1 MASTSL
7 NESLTCVALG
17 YVTYK
22 DDHSLEDFHNLI
34 TKTSGNLWNQV
45 ISRCELS
52 DRTIG
57 IYRNAFSDKDGSMDP
72 WISTSYKTATQ
83 IVKSLKLNNLRDY
96 KFAKVEKNKKNRSY
110 LLKQK
115 ATSAI
120 KKYSKEVMNAPGIL
134 ATLNADKVNIGDIMI
149 IKNDS
154 EIFNTIERLIK
165 NTDVTPNRL
174 KKAILENEKE
184 FLTMERYR
192 NLMVEAWRESEIYSV
207 SLKQLDEKS
216 ENIPVKISNLP
227 SSLSRTVSER
237 EQDEFAAYVSYLIRI
252 AKEPGNTYK
261 QFEDTVNEFVDIKP
275 VVFTSQ
281 DRLLVYFDL
290 KYEGKTSGSKIVKQF
305 HIFTNFGTGN
315 AIHFVPK
322 GSKSASGE
330 GGITVNYFYTLVQNF
345 PKLKVFFKEL
355 ADARIY
361 YFEQACKEFGVNSE
375 DINRKLGSNS
385 MYSGK
390 YDSSLYL
397 AKHYASLID
406 EMLGD
411 KNIFRMGEV
420 VKRGNEFYAKIND
433 KIEKLDENGE
443 IVYNKKNKPVM
454 IAVKE
459 ERKILNMKNLYVMK
473 KFFEDY
479 TAYLSKQKGSMGKF
493 LGYSEKYKTDIQSK
507 FLKLEK
513 DIKKEMNKK
522 KKTDKEKVKARK
534 NLVRKCLKSVKDP
547 IYKKS
552 YALLTNAEFG
562 FFFAEHQADV
572 EEILKK
578 QVLLSFYAA
587 ASGRGYIIFDGKR
600 FSEDEIY
607 EKNVAP
613 PPFLKVGM

>member
-7 NESLTCVALG
+7 NESLACVALG

-22 DDHSLEDFHNLI
+22 SDHSLEDFHKMI
-34 TKTSGNLWNQV
+34 TQTSGNLWNQV

-52 DRTIG
+52 DRTINT
-57 IYRNAFSDKDGSMDP
+57 YRSAFPDKNGSMDP
-72 WISTSYKTATQ
+72 WISTSYRTAVQ
-83 IVKSLKLNNLRDY
+83 IVKSLNLRNLRDY
-96 KFAKVEKNKKNRSY
+96 KFAKVEKDKSNRAY
-110 LLKQK
+110 LLKQR

-120 KKYSKEVMNAPGIL
+120 KGYSKEVMKAPGIL

-149 IKNDS
+149 IKNNS
-154 EIFNTIERLIK
+154 QIFDTIEELVE
-165 NTDVTPNRL
+165 NTDVTASKL
-174 KKAILENEKE
+174 KRSILENEKE

-192 NLMVEAWRESEIYSV
+192 NLMVEAWKQNEIYSV

-216 ENIPVKISNLP
+216 DIIPVKISNLP
-227 SSLSRTVSER
+227 SSLSRTVKER

-252 AKEPGNTYK
+252 AKKGTTYK
-261 QFEDTVNEFVDIKP
+261 EFEDAVNEFVDIKP
-275 VVFTSQ
+275 VTFTAQ

-290 KYEGKTSGSKIVKQF
+290 VYKKEERKKY

-330 GGITVNYFYTLVQNF
+330 GGITVNYFYTLVKNF

-361 YFEQACKEFGVNSE
+361 HFEQACKKNNLNSK
-375 DINRKLGSNS
+375 DINKDLGSNS

-397 AKHYASLID
+397 AKNYEDLANKMFS
-406 EMLGD
+406 G
-411 KNIFRMGEV
+411 KNAYGYLS
-420 VKRGNEFYAKIND
+420 KND
-433 KIEKLDENGE
+433 AELTSNAQAFSD
-443 IVYNKKNKPVM
+443 
-454 IAVKE
+454 
-459 ERKILNMKNLYVMK
+459 
-473 KFFEDY
+473 FFDSY
-479 TAYLSKQKGSMGKF
+479 TAYLSKTPGSMGKF
-493 LGYSEKYKTDIQSK
+493 LGIAKKSKVAMQGKISKIKKDIEKEIKKKGFLSKEEKIKVLDKYKTP
-507 FLKLEK
+507 FATE
-513 DIKKEMNKK
+513 
-522 KKTDKEKVKARK
+522 
-534 NLVRKCLKSVKDP
+534 
-547 IYKKS
+547 YKKS
-552 YALLTNAEFG
+552 YALLCNAEFG

-600 FSEDEIY
+600 FSEDDIY
-607 EKNVAP
+607 EKKVAP

>member
-7 NESLTCVALG
+7 NESLACVALG

-22 DDHSLEDFHNLI
+22 DDHSLEDFHKMI
-34 TKTSGNLWNQV
+34 TQTSGNLWNQV

-52 DRTIG
+52 DRTVS
-57 IYRNAFSDKDGSMDP
+57 IYRSSFSDKNGSMDP
-72 WISTSYKTATQ
+72 WISTSYRTAVQ
-83 IVKSLKLNNLRDY
+83 IVKSLNLKNLRDY
-96 KFAKVEKNKKNRSY
+96 KFAKVEKDKSNRAY
-110 LLKQK
+110 LLKQR

-120 KKYSKEVMNAPGIL
+120 KGYSKEVMSKPGIL

-149 IKNDS
+149 IKNNS
-154 EIFNTIERLIK
+154 QIFNTIEQLVE
-165 NTDVTPNRL
+165 NTDVTASKL

-192 NLMVEAWRESEIYSV
+192 NLMVEAWKENEIYSV

-227 SSLSRTVSER
+227 SSLSRTVKER
-237 EQDEFAAYVSYLIRI
+237 EQDEFAAHVAYLIRI
-252 AKEPGNTYK
+252 AKKSGTTYK
-261 QFEDTVNEFVDIKP
+261 EFEDAVNDFVDIKP
-275 VVFTSQ
+275 VTFTAQ

-290 KYEGKTSGSKIVKQF
+290 IYSGKTSGKKIVKNY

-330 GGITVNYFYTLVQNF
+330 GGITVNYFYTLVKNF

-361 YFEQACKEFGVNSE
+361 HFEQACKKNNLNPK
-375 DINRKLGSNS
+375 DINKDLGSNS

-390 YDSSLYL
+390 YNSSLYL
-397 AKHYASLID
+397 AKNYEDLATK
-406 EMLGD
+406 MFNG
-411 KNIFRMGEV
+411 KNAYG
-420 VKRGNEFYAKIND
+420 
-433 KIEKLDENGE
+433 
-443 IVYNKKNKPVM
+443 
-454 IAVKE
+454 
-459 ERKILNMKNLYVMK
+459 
-473 KFFEDY
+473 
-479 TAYLSKQKGSMGKF
+479 YLSKNNAELAANAQAFSDFFDSYTTYLSRTPGSMGKF
-493 LGYSEKYKTDIQSK
+493 LGIAKKSK
-507 FLKLEK
+507 IAMQGKISKIKK
-513 DIKKEMNKK
+513 DIEKETKK
-522 KKTDKEKVKARK
+522 KGFLTKEDKIKILDKYRTPFATE
-534 NLVRKCLKSVKDP
+534 
-547 IYKKS
+547 YKKS
-552 YALLTNAEFG
+552 YALLCNAEFG

-600 FSEDEIY
+600 FSEDDIY
-607 EKNVAP
+607 EKKVAP

>member
-7 NESLTCVALG
+7 NESLACVALG
-17 YVTYK
+17 YVTHK
-22 DDHSLEDFHNLI
+22 KDHSLEDFYRMI
-34 TKTSGNLWNQV
+34 TQTSGNLWNQV

-52 DRTIG
+52 DRAINT
-57 IYRNAFSDKDGSMDP
+57 YRNAFSDKNGSMDP
-72 WISTSYKTATQ
+72 WISTSYRTADQ
-83 IVKSLKLNNLRDY
+83 IVKSLKLQNLRDY
-96 KFAKVEKNKKNRSY
+96 KFAKVEKDRSNRAY
-110 LLKQK
+110 LLKQR

-120 KKYSKEVMNAPGIL
+120 KAYSKEVMKAPGIL

-154 EIFNTIERLIK
+154 QIFNTIEELVE
-165 NTDVTPNRL
+165 NTDVTSSKL

-192 NLMVEAWRESEIYSV
+192 NLMVEAWKDNEIYSV

-216 ENIPVKISNLP
+216 DTIPVKISNLP
-227 SSLSRTVSER
+227 SSLSRTVKER

-252 AKEPGNTYK
+252 AKAPGNTYK
-261 QFEDTVNEFVDIKP
+261 QFEDAVNKFVDIKP
-275 VVFTSQ
+275 VTFTAQ

-290 KYEGKTSGSKIVKQF
+290 IYKKEEIKKY

-330 GGITVNYFYTLVQNF
+330 GGITVNYFYTLVKNF

-361 YFEQACKEFGVNSE
+361 HFEQACKKNNLNPK
-375 DINRKLGSNS
+375 DINRDLGSNS

-397 AKHYASLID
+397 AKNYEDLANKMFS
-406 EMLGD
+406 G
-411 KNIFRMGEV
+411 KNAYG
-420 VKRGNEFYAKIND
+420 
-433 KIEKLDENGE
+433 
-443 IVYNKKNKPVM
+443 
-454 IAVKE
+454 
-459 ERKILNMKNLYVMK
+459 
-473 KFFEDY
+473 
-479 TAYLSKQKGSMGKF
+479 YLSKNDAELTSNAQAFSDFFDSYTTYLSKTPGSMGKF
-493 LGYSEKYKTDIQSK
+493 LGIAKKSKVAMRGKISKIKKDIEKVTKKKGYLTKEEKIKVLDKYKTPFVI
-507 FLKLEK
+507 E
-513 DIKKEMNKK
+513 
-522 KKTDKEKVKARK
+522 
-534 NLVRKCLKSVKDP
+534 
-547 IYKKS
+547 YKKS
-552 YALLTNAEFG
+552 YALLCNAEFG

-587 ASGRGYIIFDGKR
+587 ASGRGYVIFDGKK
-600 FSEDEIY
+600 FSEDDIY
-607 EKNVAP
+607 EKSVAP

>member
-7 NESLTCVALG
+7 NESLACVALG

-22 DDHSLEDFHNLI
+22 KDHSLEDFHRMI
-34 TKTSGNLWNQV
+34 TQTSGNLWNQV

-52 DRTIG
+52 DRAINT
-57 IYRNAFSDKDGSMDP
+57 YRNAFSDKNGSMDP
-72 WISTSYKTATQ
+72 WISTSYRTADQ
-83 IVKSLKLNNLRDY
+83 IVKSLKLQNLRDY
-96 KFAKVEKNKKNRSY
+96 KFAKVEKDRSNRAY
-110 LLKQK
+110 LLKQR

-120 KKYSKEVMNAPGIL
+120 KAYSKEVMKAPGIL

-149 IKNDS
+149 IKNNS
-154 EIFNTIERLIK
+154 QIFNTIEELVE
-165 NTDVTPNRL
+165 NTDVTSSKL

-192 NLMVEAWRESEIYSV
+192 NLMVEAWKDNEIYSV

-216 ENIPVKISNLP
+216 DTIPVKISNLP
-227 SSLSRTVSER
+227 SSLSRTVKER

-252 AKEPGNTYK
+252 AKKGTTYK
-261 QFEDTVNEFVDIKP
+261 QFEDAVNEFVDIKP
-275 VVFTSQ
+275 VTFTAQ

-290 KYEGKTSGSKIVKQF
+290 VYKKEERKKY

-330 GGITVNYFYTLVQNF
+330 GGITVNYFYTLVKNF

-361 YFEQACKEFGVNSE
+361 HFEQACKKNNLNPK
-375 DINRKLGSNS
+375 DINRDLGSNS

-397 AKHYASLID
+397 AKNYEDLANK
-406 EMLGD
+406 MFNG
-411 KNIFRMGEV
+411 KNAYG
-420 VKRGNEFYAKIND
+420 Y
-433 KIEKLDENGE
+433 LS
-443 IVYNKKNKPVM
+443 KNN
-454 IAVKE
+454 AE
-459 ERKILNMKNLYVMK
+459 LTANAQAFSD
-473 KFFEDY
+473 FFDSY
-479 TAYLSKQKGSMGKF
+479 TAYLSKTPGSMGKF
-493 LGYSEKYKTDIQSK
+493 LGIAKKSKVAMQGKISKIKKDVEKETKKKGFLTKEDKIKVLDKYKTP
-507 FLKLEK
+507 FVTE
-513 DIKKEMNKK
+513 
-522 KKTDKEKVKARK
+522 
-534 NLVRKCLKSVKDP
+534 
-547 IYKKS
+547 YKKS
-552 YALLTNAEFG
+552 YALLCNAEFG

-600 FSEDEIY
+600 FSEDDIY
-607 EKNVAP
+607 EKSVAP

>member
-7 NESLTCVALG
+7 NESLACVALG

-22 DDHSLEDFHNLI
+22 DDHSLEDFHKLI
-34 TKTSGNLWNQV
+34 TESSGNLWNQI

-52 DRTIG
+52 DRQVS
-57 IYRNAFSDKDGSMDP
+57 IYRNAFSDVDGKINP

-83 IVKSLKLNNLRDY
+83 IIKSLNLRDLKNF
-96 KFAKVEKNKKNRSY
+96 KFAKVEKNNTNRLY
-110 LLKQK
+110 LLKQR

-120 KKYSKEVMNAPGIL
+120 KKYSKIKMKAPGIL

-149 IKNDS
+149 IRNHS
-154 EIFNTIERLIK
+154 QIFNTIEELVE
-165 NTDVTPNRL
+165 NTDVTVPKL
-174 KKAILENEKE
+174 KRTILENEKE

-192 NLMVEAWRESEIYSV
+192 NLMIEAWKGGEIYSV

-216 ENIPVKISNLP
+216 DNIPVKISNLP
-227 SSLSRTVSER
+227 SSLSRTVKER

-252 AKEPGNTYK
+252 AKESGNTYK
-261 QFEDTVNEFVDIKP
+261 QFEDAINKFVDIKP
-275 VVFTSQ
+275 VAFTAQ
-281 DRLLVYFDL
+281 DRLQVYFDF
-290 KYEGKTSGSKIVKQF
+290 KYKGKTSGSKIVKEY
-305 HIFTNFGTGN
+305 HIFTNFGSGN

-330 GGITVNYFYTLVQNF
+330 GGITVNYFHTLVKEF
-345 PKLKVFFKEL
+345 PKLKIFFREL
-355 ADARIY
+355 SDARKY
-361 YFEQACKEFGVNSE
+361 FFEQACKEFGVNSKE
-375 DINRKLGSNS
+375 INRKLGSKS
-385 MYSGK
+385 IYSGI
-390 YDSSLYL
+390 YNSSLYL
-397 AKHYASLID
+397 AKDYASLID

-433 KIEKLDENGE
+433 KVEKLDENGE
-443 IVYNKKNKPVM
+443 IVYNKKKKPVM

-459 ERKILNMKNLYVMK
+459 ERKILNMKNLYVIK

-493 LGYSEKYKTDIQSK
+493 LGYSEKYKTDIKSK
-507 FLKLEK
+507 FLKLEN
-513 DIKKEMNKK
+513 DIKKVMNQK
-522 KKTDKEKVKARK
+522 KKTYKEKVEARK
-534 NLVRKCLKSVKDP
+534 NLVRKSLRSVKDP

-572 EEILKK
+572 EDILKK

-587 ASGRGYIIFDGKR
+587 LVVEVI
-600 FSEDEIY
+600 
-607 EKNVAP
+607 
-613 PPFLKVGM
+613 

>member
-7 NESLTCVALG
+7 NESLACVALG

-22 DDHSLEDFHNLI
+22 SDHSLEDFHKMI
-34 TKTSGNLWNQV
+34 TQTSGNLWNQV

-52 DRTIG
+52 DRTINT
-57 IYRNAFSDKDGSMDP
+57 YRSAFPDKNGSMDP
-72 WISTSYKTATQ
+72 WISTSYRTAVQ
-83 IVKSLKLNNLRDY
+83 IVKSLNLRNLRDY
-96 KFAKVEKNKKNRSY
+96 KFAKVEKDKSNRAY
-110 LLKQK
+110 LLKQR

-120 KKYSKEVMNAPGIL
+120 KGYSKEVMKAPGIL

-149 IKNDS
+149 IKNNS
-154 EIFNTIERLIK
+154 QIFDTIEELVE
-165 NTDVTPNRL
+165 NTDVTASKL
-174 KKAILENEKE
+174 KRSILENEKE

-192 NLMVEAWRESEIYSV
+192 NLMVEAWKQNEIYSV

-216 ENIPVKISNLP
+216 DIIPVKISNLP
-227 SSLSRTVSER
+227 SSLSRTVKER

-252 AKEPGNTYK
+252 AKKGTTYK
-261 QFEDTVNEFVDIKP
+261 EFEDAVNEFVDIKP
-275 VVFTSQ
+275 VTFTAQ

-290 KYEGKTSGSKIVKQF
+290 VYKKEERKKY

-330 GGITVNYFYTLVQNF
+330 GGITVNYFYTLVKNF

-361 YFEQACKEFGVNSE
+361 HFEQACKKNNLNSK
-375 DINRKLGSNS
+375 DINKDLGSNS

-397 AKHYASLID
+397 AKNYEDVANKMFS
-406 EMLGD
+406 G
-411 KNIFRMGEV
+411 KNAYGYLS
-420 VKRGNEFYAKIND
+420 KND
-433 KIEKLDENGE
+433 AELTSNAQAFSD
-443 IVYNKKNKPVM
+443 
-454 IAVKE
+454 
-459 ERKILNMKNLYVMK
+459 
-473 KFFEDY
+473 FFDSY
-479 TAYLSKQKGSMGKF
+479 TAYLSKTPGSMGKF
-493 LGYSEKYKTDIQSK
+493 LGIAKKSKVAMQGKISKIKKDIEKEIKKKGFLSKEEKIKVLDKYKTP
-507 FLKLEK
+507 FATE
-513 DIKKEMNKK
+513 
-522 KKTDKEKVKARK
+522 
-534 NLVRKCLKSVKDP
+534 
-547 IYKKS
+547 YKKS
-552 YALLTNAEFG
+552 YALLCNAEFG

-600 FSEDEIY
+600 FSEDDIY
-607 EKNVAP
+607 EKKVAP

>member
-7 NESLTCVALG
+7 NESLACVALG

-22 DDHSLEDFHNLI
+22 SDHSLEDFHKMI
-34 TKTSGNLWNQV
+34 TQTSGNLWNQV

-52 DRTIG
+52 DRAVNT
-57 IYRNAFSDKDGSMDP
+57 YRSAFPDKNGSMDP
-72 WISTSYKTATQ
+72 WISTSYRTAVQ
-83 IVKSLKLNNLRDY
+83 IVKSLNLRNLRDY
-96 KFAKVEKNKKNRSY
+96 KFAKVEKDKSNRAY
-110 LLKQK
+110 LLKQR

-120 KKYSKEVMNAPGIL
+120 KGYSKEVMKAPGIL

-149 IKNDS
+149 IKNNS
-154 EIFNTIERLIK
+154 QIFNTIEELVE
-165 NTDVTPNRL
+165 NTDVTSSKL

-192 NLMVEAWRESEIYSV
+192 NLMVEAWKDGEIYSV

-216 ENIPVKISNLP
+216 DNIPVNISNLP
-227 SSLSRTVSER
+227 SSLSRTVKER

-252 AKEPGNTYK
+252 AKKGTTYK
-261 QFEDTVNEFVDIKP
+261 QFEDAVNEFVDIKP
-275 VVFTSQ
+275 VTFTAQ

-290 KYEGKTSGSKIVKQF
+290 VYKKEERKKY

-330 GGITVNYFYTLVQNF
+330 GGITVNYFYTLVKNF

-361 YFEQACKEFGVNSE
+361 HFEQACKKNNLNPK
-375 DINRKLGSNS
+375 DINRDLGSNS

-397 AKHYASLID
+397 AKNYEDLANKMFS
-406 EMLGD
+406 G
-411 KNIFRMGEV
+411 KNAYGYLS
-420 VKRGNEFYAKIND
+420 KND
-433 KIEKLDENGE
+433 AELTSNAQAFSD
-443 IVYNKKNKPVM
+443 
-454 IAVKE
+454 
-459 ERKILNMKNLYVMK
+459 
-473 KFFEDY
+473 FFDSY
-479 TAYLSKQKGSMGKF
+479 TAYLSKTPGSMGKF
-493 LGYSEKYKTDIQSK
+493 LGIAKKSKVAMQGKISKIKKDVEKETKKKGFLTKEDKIKVLDKYKTP
-507 FLKLEK
+507 FVTE
-513 DIKKEMNKK
+513 
-522 KKTDKEKVKARK
+522 
-534 NLVRKCLKSVKDP
+534 
-547 IYKKS
+547 YKKS
-552 YALLTNAEFG
+552 YALLCNAEFG
-562 FFFAEHQADV
+562 FFFAKHQADV

-600 FSEDEIY
+600 FSEDDIY
-607 EKNVAP
+607 EKKVAP